1 MGKKKE
7 ALTVAEANRVYFL
20 ALASTRASLERLAL
34 LAILIIVVLGILNIG
49 PLNAPSRYNGYEVV
63 SYVVAANVVIIWISA
78 VVLVLSLF
86 KKLIY
91 RFQVFFSTLMAV
103 MAVGLVYSIC
113 SLSLPIATLT
123 GARGELFYAVF
134 FNIAGLVTVVLLAGS
149 TVVHVLLLRR
159 RLRVGHSEK
168 RTIGNY
174 VAVSRANISKM
185 LWINFGVVAVVVP
198 NVLTSG
204 KYVQNSVGIIGLIFL
219 ACVMTSLPVEYA
231 YLAYLK
237 LNDRVYWET
246 PPRGSSK
253 QERLRVAK
261 KVGLWV
267 FGVAAALVL
276 FWVLAKYLPVWLG

>member
-1 MGKKKE
+1 YK
-7 ALTVAEANRVYFL
+7 
-20 ALASTRASLERLAL
+20 
-34 LAILIIVVLGILNIG
+34 
-49 PLNAPSRYNGYEVV
+49 GYEVL
-63 SYVVAANVVIIWISA
+63 SYVTAANVVVIWISA

-91 RFQVFFSTLMAV
+91 RFQVFFSSVMAV
-103 MAVGLVYSIC
+103 MAVGLVYTMC

-123 GARGELFYAVF
+123 RARGELFYAAF
-134 FNIAGLVTVVLLAGS
+134 FNIAGLVTVGLLAGA

-185 LWINFGVVAVVVP
+185 LWINFGVVALVVP

-204 KYVQNSVGIIGLIFL
+204 KFLLNFIGIIALIVF
-219 ACVMTSLPVEYA
+219 ACVMTSLPVEFA

-237 LNDRVYWET
+237 SKDRVYWET
-246 PPRGSSK
+246 PPRGRSK

-261 KVGLWV
+261 KAGLWV
-267 FGVAAALVL
+267 FGVAAALTL